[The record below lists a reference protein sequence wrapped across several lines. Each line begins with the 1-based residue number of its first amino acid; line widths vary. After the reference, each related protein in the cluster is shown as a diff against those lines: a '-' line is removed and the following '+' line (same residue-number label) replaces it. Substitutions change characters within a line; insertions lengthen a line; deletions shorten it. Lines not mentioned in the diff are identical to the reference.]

1 MEEKKELIFEGL
13 NSAQASAVE
22 NFEGP
27 CLIIAGAGSGKTKVL
42 TCRIANIIQHGVP
55 PEQILALTFTNK
67 AAQEMRQRI
76 TAAVGRKL
84 TFNLLAGTFHS
95 IFIKFLREESELIGF
110 PKDFTIYDTSDSK
123 ALIKACIKE
132 LQLDDKTYKPADVL
146 SRISKAK
153 NNLVTYQAYANNA
166 AAIQADKASKRPLL
180 YQVYELYARKCRQ
193 NGAMDFDDILLY
205 TNILF
210 RDHEDALKRIGS
222 RFRYILVDE
231 YQDTNFAQYI
241 IVKKLASFHHNI
253 AVVGDDAQSIY
264 SFRGARIENI
274 INFRKDYPDC
284 SEYRLEQNYRSTK
297 TIVNAANS
305 VISHNRMQL
314 KKTCFSKGDEGELIE
329 LLGAYSE
336 KEEGMMVASSIA
348 SAIYRSREPYS
359 HFAVLYRTNAQSR
372 IIEEEL
378 RRRNMPYRIYA
389 GHSFYERQEIKDM
402 IAYIKLI
409 VNPRDNE
416 SFRRIINF
424 PTRAIGDTS
433 QERLMAAAG
442 AAGVCAMEFIFRDAR
457 NKEKPGAA
465 MIAAGIKEATA
476 RKIMDFAR
484 NIVELRSRLL
494 TEDAYT
500 MAGEIDS
507 RFGIIASLKAENTI
521 ESESRAEN
529 IEELFN
535 SIQDFVDN
543 GQEENDEL
551 VAQGYEPVLVTLD
564 MYLQNVS
571 LISDLDVDEDKDQ
584 DCISLMTV
592 HSSKGLEFE
601 HVYIMGMEENL
612 FPGQA
617 AVSMLAYADNTEM
630 EEERRLFYVAL
641 TRAKKDVKLSYT
653 HQRKKFGETVSNSP
667 SRFIKEIDPE
677 YVSNPIPD
685 YERELSTD
693 SASRSA
699 FLHRG
704 TSGAPTRPSFTA
716 RDMFS
721 TPHSASS
728 GNGTANGRS
737 SYGNSKP
744 VQTNAP
750 QQKSAPGAARNFM
763 ADSPAKIKP
772 GHTVEHPRFGIGK
785 VLSLEGDIMGRK
797 AIVRFSDG
805 STKTLVLAYAKL
817 RIVQ

>member
-1 MEEKKELIFEGL
+1 MENKKELIFEGL

-22 NFEGP
+22 NFDGP

-67 AAQEMRQRI
+67 AAQEMRGRI
-76 TAAVGRKL
+76 TAAVGKKL
-84 TFNLLAGTFHS
+84 TYNLLAGTFHS
-95 IFIKFLREESELIGF
+95 VFIKFLRQESELIGF
-110 PKDFTIYDTSDSK
+110 PKDFTIYDTSDSR
-123 ALIKACIKE
+123 ALIKACVKE
-132 LQLDDKTYKPADVL
+132 LQLDEKIYKPAEIQ

-153 NNLVTYQAYANNA
+153 NSLVTYQAYAKNA
-166 AAIQADKASKRPLL
+166 SAIEADKASKKPLL
-180 YQVYELYARKCRQ
+180 YQVYELYAIKCKQ

-210 RDHEDALKRIGS
+210 RDHQDALERIGS

-241 IVKKLASFHHNI
+241 IVKKLASFHRNI

-284 SEYRLEQNYRSTK
+284 NEYRLEQNYRSTK
-297 TIVNAANS
+297 IIVNAANS
-305 VISHNRMQL
+305 VIAHNRMQL
-314 KKTCFSKGDEGELIE
+314 KKKCFSKGAEGEPIE
-329 LLGAYSE
+329 LLGAYTE

-348 SAIYRSREPYS
+348 SAIYRNREPYS

-424 PTRAIGDTS
+424 PARAIGDTTK
-433 QERLMAAAG
+433 EKLMAACG

-465 MIAAGIKEATA
+465 MIASGIKESTA
-476 RKIMDFAR
+476 RKIMEFAN

-494 TEDAYT
+494 TEDAYA
-500 MAGEIDS
+500 MAREIDS
-507 RFGIIASLKAENTI
+507 RFGITESLKAENTI

-543 GQEENDEL
+543 GQQENDEL
-551 VAQGYEPVLVTLD
+551 VAQGYDPVLVTLD

-571 LISDLDVDEDKDQ
+571 LISDLDVDEGNDE

-592 HSSKGLEFE
+592 HSAKGLEFE

-612 FPGQA
+612 FPGQV

-641 TRAKKDVKLSYT
+641 TRAKKDVKLSYA

-693 SASRSA
+693 YSSRTPLFGHSTK
-699 FLHRG
+699 G
-704 TSGAPTRPSFTA
+704 TPSRPSFTA
-716 RDMFS
+716 REMFS
-721 TPHSASS
+721 TPKSSLYGSSA
-728 GNGTANGRS
+728 NL
-737 SYGNSKP
+737 
-744 VQTNAP
+744 NAQHGL
-750 QQKSAPGAARNFM
+750 QQKSTASAPKADFI

-785 VLSLEGDIMGRK
+785 VLSLEGDVIGRK
-797 AIVRFSDG
+797 AVVQFNDG
-805 STKTLVLAYAKL
+805 STRTLVLAYAKL
-817 RIVQ
+817 RIVR